1 MTLIK
6 ISLSLLFT
14 LKTNQ
19 FISNPSLQF
28 ASEIIT
34 EHSLVEALSRGYHA
48 WRCMGYY
55 WWSCALP
62 EWERQSHSPVS
73 RRYLSL

>member
-14 LKTNQ
+14 LKTNL

-28 ASEIIT
+28 ASEIKNDG
-34 EHSLVEALSRGYHA
+34 AFFG
-48 WRCMGYY
+48 
-55 WWSCALP
+55 
-62 EWERQSHSPVS
+62 
-73 RRYLSL
+73 